1 MERMNW
7 PTTGLYKG
15 KFGIKSFI
23 EYISFSITTWVE
35 GIKIEKHVSNAVV
48 KTQTVK
54 TVDTFSTITFDN
66 AKKIIHRSRR
76 SFWKIIIAI
85 RIVLDLIWN
94 IPWKKILKLLIVI
107 VFVPCFLIICIFGAA
122 LTIRYEIY
130 KNQKQQEDF
139 EIFRNRYK
147 NDMEEVYILN
157 NAKLEQLEYR
167 MVEIE
172 QKQFMYEHKIPVY
185 IKRPKRIG
193 ATIMTGKNKG
203 TVVEIEQ

>member
-15 KFGIKSFI
+15 KFGIRSFI
-23 EYISFSITTWVE
+23 EYIGFSINTWIE
-35 GIKIEKHVSNAVV
+35 GVKIEKRVSNAVV

-54 TVDTFSTITFDN
+54 TVDSFSTISFDS
-66 AKKIIHRSRR
+66 AKKIMRRSRR
-76 SFWKIIIAI
+76 SFWKVVITI

-94 IPWKKILKLLIVI
+94 IPWKKIFKLLIVV
-107 VFVPCFLIICIFGAA
+107 VFVPCFLIVCIFGAV

-130 KNQKQQEDF
+130 KNQRQQEDF

-167 MVEIE
+167 MTELE
-172 QKQFMYEHKIPVY
+172 QKQFMYDHKIPIY
-185 IKRPKRIG
+185 IKRPKRVE
-193 ATIMTGKNKG
+193 ATLMTGKNKG
-203 TVVEIEQ
+203 KVVEIEK